1 MSESSLLTRCPKCK
15 TQFRVTAEQLSVAN
29 GKVRCGSCM
38 GVFNALEHRTT
49 ATPSKPAAQPEPPKA
64 AEDKPAKPAAAFQQA
79 SEDEF
84 VFADN
89 PEEDA
94 SERGYKG
101 SNSLFSEDELSDS
114 FLAIEEGSFTGFTA
128 DDELESGETNVDE
141 SWAEAILDDDHD
153 EPAAAKP
160 TPRPPESP
168 APARQEPAASRE
180 PDFQLASEPEPTP
193 QPEPKATTQPPRRE
207 SADELSL
214 QLDTD
219 DRRPQPAFTATGTS
233 QAAAEP
239 QPETSEAP
247 KSSAKPE
254 QFQNLSR
261 DPISVSGKRGY
272 GWIKTTFW
280 TLMVLALLGALGAQV
295 GYYQFDR
302 LSAMPKLRPYY
313 EMACQYAGC
322 ELAPLVDIDSIQSR
336 KLVVRTDPENRTALV
351 VDAEIVNRAPFE
363 QPFPA
368 IALTFSN
375 LNGDVV
381 AQSVFPP
388 EAYLAGEAGQ
398 LGTMPSEVPV
408 RIAIRIRDP
417 GRDAV
422 NYNIVFRP
430 YSP

>member
-38 GVFNALEHRTT
+38 SIFNALEHRTT
-49 ATPSKPAAQPEPPKA
+49 STASQPAPAPSAPQPPTFTSEPAAE
-64 AEDKPAKPAAAFQQA
+64 ED
-79 SEDEF
+79 F

-101 SNSLFSEDELSDS
+101 SDSTFSHDELSES
-114 FLAIEEGSFTGFTA
+114 FLAMEEGSFTGFA
-128 DDELESGETNVDE
+128 AEDEDDLASQNQDE
-141 SWAEAILDDDHD
+141 SWAEAILEDDHSEPAVEPRQESNRAQPETRPKPEPEPESEPELALREPIAPATPEPKPSIEAKPEPKREPETQSRPQARD
-153 EPAAAKP
+153 EVTALSLEASPSDRQTTTFSTDTPAAATEKGTSKP
-160 TPRPPESP
+160 
-168 APARQEPAASRE
+168 EPFHNLARE
-180 PDFQLASEPEPTP
+180 PV
-193 QPEPKATTQPPRRE
+193 
-207 SADELSL
+207 
-214 QLDTD
+214 
-219 DRRPQPAFTATGTS
+219 
-233 QAAAEP
+233 
-239 QPETSEAP
+239 
-247 KSSAKPE
+247 
-254 QFQNLSR
+254 
-261 DPISVSGKRGY
+261 SVSGKTSS
-272 GWIKTTFW
+272 GWLKRTFW
-280 TLMVLALLGALGAQV
+280 TLLVLGLVGALGAQV
-295 GYYQFDR
+295 GYFQFDR
-302 LSAMPKLRPYY
+302 LSAVPELRPYY
-313 EMACQYAGC
+313 EMACEYAGC

-336 KLVVRTDPENRTALV
+336 KLVVRTDPENRNALI

-388 EAYLAGEAGQ
+388 QRYLAGDGDQ
-398 LGTMPSEVPV
+398 LAAMPKEVPV

-422 NYNIVFRP
+422 NYNIAFRP
-430 YSP
+430 YTP